1 MVLKTLYL
9 FPVTWPPIMI
19 GQFMMQGWNPE
30 PRAVAC
36 IYSKFRFSGLEA
48 ALLFTIVVPTD
59 IYIYILM
66 SYVSNTYYI
75 IGERLQ
81 WWNEKKKQ
89 QGAKRQVDEK
99 RREEWSSVK
108 SADIT

>member
-36 IYSKFRFSGLEA
+36 IYSTFRFSGLEA
-48 ALLFTIVVPTD
+48 ALLFTMVVPTNL
-59 IYIYILM
+59 YIYSLM
-66 SYVSNTYYI
+66 SYVLNIYYT

-81 WWNEKKKQ
+81 WWNEKRSNKEQKGKLKKKE
-89 QGAKRQVDEK
+89 GKNGVR
-99 RREEWSSVK
+99 
-108 SADIT
+108 